1 MPRPFYG
8 GNGKVFGEEMKVALI
23 TPGDMAPDFE
33 LMDAYGNLVRLSSYQ
48 NEKIVVLSFLRGF
61 F

>member
-1 MPRPFYG
+1 
-8 GNGKVFGEEMKVALI
+8 MKVALI
-23 TPGDMAPDFE
+23 TPGDIAPDFE